1 MKLSKQLKNKKILL
15 LSVKTFNY
23 EHIIAEQLRSHGAE
37 VDYYDERPSNSIIV
51 KGLIRLKREVYQRTI
66 NNYYKRILLNS
77 FSKQYDYLFVIR
89 GEVVP
94 SFFLQQF
101 KNQQPNC
108 TLIFYTWDSFSNNP
122 HPEKNLE
129 YYHKAFTFDSSDAKI
144 HNIGFR
150 PLFYHN
156 SYSEIRQLQDK
167 TYEYDLL
174 FIGTAHSDRYKIG
187 NTLIQWCADNSLS
200 SFAYYYIQSRAVYFY
215 KKWFDPTFKEFEFNK
230 LSFQSLTIHETLS
243 LYKQSKIILDIN
255 HPGQKGLTMR
265 TFETLAAGRKLITTN
280 PEVKKYPFYS
290 SNNIFII
297 DRDKP
302 EVQLDFF
309 TTKFEA
315 ISKELLFRMSIDGW
329 LESLFFSDGVECW
342 IEN

>member
-1 MKLSKQLKNKKILL
+1 MKLSEQLKNKNILL

-23 EHIIAEQLRSHGAE
+23 EHIIAEQLRSHGAK
-37 VDYYDERPSNSIIV
+37 VDYYDERPSNSIAV
-51 KGLIRLKREVYQRTI
+51 KGLIRLRRAVYQRTI
-66 NNYYKRILLNS
+66 NKYYNRILLNCTS
-77 FSKQYDYLFVIR
+77 IQYDYLFVIR

-94 SFFLQQF
+94 AFFLQQF
-101 KNQQPNC
+101 KNHQPNC

-129 YYHKAFTFDSSDAKI
+129 YYHKAFTFDSGDAKI

-156 SYSEIRQLQDK
+156 AYSQISQLEDK

-174 FIGTAHSDRYKIG
+174 FIGTAHSDRYKIS
-187 NTLIQWCADNSLS
+187 NTLMQWCADNSLS

-329 LESLFFSDGVECW
+329 LESLFLTSKVDCW

>member
-66 NNYYKRILLNS
+66 NNYYKRILL
-77 FSKQYDYLFVIR
+77 
-89 GEVVP
+89 
-94 SFFLQQF
+94 
-101 KNQQPNC
+101 
-108 TLIFYTWDSFSNNP
+108 

-144 HNIGFR
+144 HNLGFR